1 MAMEKLVY
9 VLWCP
14 SGASA
19 DDFSTELRSAAT
31 GWSGLGARRVV
42 VNVVDRFVEP
52 AMSARLTHLEPSP
65 MAVVSFW
72 LDACDDRGPIEAEL
86 ARRTA
91 RFAGY
96 LVVESVPLVNTTR
109 KAGPGER
116 TRGINMIALIERP
129 ERIPYERWIEHWHGH
144 HKRVAL
150 ETQCTYAYV
159 RNVVVRPLTADAPPW
174 AGIVEEGFP
183 AEAVTNPMLWYRAE
197 GSPETLEKNLGR
209 MIESVQAFLD
219 IDKVESHPMSEYRIS
234 E

>member
-1 MAMEKLVY
+1 MEKLVY

-14 SGASA
+14 SGART
-19 DDFSTELRSAAT
+19 DDFSHELRSSAA
-31 GWSGLGARRVV
+31 GWSRLGARRVA
-42 VNVVDRFVEP
+42 VNVVDSFVAP
-52 AMSARLTHLEPSP
+52 VMSARLTRLDPP
-65 MAVVSFW
+65 PAAVVSFW

-86 ARRTA
+86 ARRTE

-109 KAGPGER
+109 TAAAGER
-116 TRGINMIALIERP
+116 TPGINMIALIERP
-129 ERIPYERWIEHWHGH
+129 ERVSYDRWIEHWHGH

-159 RNVVVRPLTADAPPW
+159 RNVVVRPLTAGAPPW

-183 AEAVTNPMLWYRAE
+183 AEAVTNPMLWYRGE
-197 GSPETLEKNLGR
+197 GSEETLQKNFGR

-219 IDKVESHPMSEYRIS
+219 IDRVESHPMSEYILS
-234 E
+234 N

>member
-1 MAMEKLVY
+1 MEKLVY
-9 VLWCP
+9 VLWAP
-14 SGASA
+14 SNAGT
-19 DDFSTELRSAAT
+19 DDFSRDLRAAAAA
-31 GWSGLGARRVV
+31 WSRLGARRVA

-52 AMSARLTHLEPSP
+52 AMSVRLTHLDPP
-65 MAVVSFW
+65 PAAVVSFW
-72 LDACDDRGPIEAEL
+72 LDACDERGPIEAEL
-86 ARRTA
+86 ARRTV
-91 RFAGY
+91 RLAGY

-109 KAGPGER
+109 LAAAGER
-116 TRGINMIALIERP
+116 TPGINMIALIERP
-129 ERIPYERWIEHWHGH
+129 ERISYDRWIEHWHGH

-159 RNVVVRPLTADAPPW
+159 RNVVVRALTADAPPW

-197 GSPETLEKNLGR
+197 GSEEVLQKNFGR

-219 IDKVESHPMSEYRIS
+219 VDKVESHPMSEYLIS